1 MGKMVR
7 SIHLVM
13 PLFVLAALIV
23 GGRVA
28 ANQYGWAL
36 NTESL
41 DDFQRWISSLGWMGP
56 AAFLLLVISRLFM
69 GLSSHVVLI
78 LGGLAFGP
86 VGGTFW
92 GGLGLTLSGCFHYF
106 LASYLGSDW
115 VSEQLGGR
123 REYWERLI
131 DKGGVP
137 ALFIINVH
145 PLGPQSLITLA
156 AGAVR
161 FNFGKFLATM
171 MVGTPIRASLYAV
184 MGGTILTLSI
194 GQILVLIGAV
204 ILFTVVPLFLP
215 RTRRWL
221 LREL

>member
-194 GQILVLIGAV
+194 GQILVLIGAI

>member
-1 MGKMVR
+1 MAR
-7 SIHLVM
+7 SIRLAM
-13 PLFVLAALIV
+13 PLFILVALIV
-23 GGRVA
+23 GGRAA
-28 ANQYGWAL
+28 ANHYGWEL
-36 NTESL
+36 NSESL
-41 DDFQRWISSLGWMGP
+41 EDFQHWISSLGWMGP
-56 AAFLLLVISRLFM
+56 AAFLLLVVSRLFI

-78 LGGLAFGP
+78 LGGLAFGA

-92 GGLGLTLSGCFHYF
+92 GGVGLTLSGCVHYF
-106 LASYLGSDW
+106 LTRYLGSDW
-115 VSEQLGGR
+115 VSAQLGGR

-145 PLGPQSLITLA
+145 PLGPQSLMTLA

-171 MVGTPIRASLYAV
+171 MVGTPIRAGLYAV
-184 MGGTILTLSI
+184 MGGTILTLSV
-194 GQILVLIGAV
+194 GQILLLTLAI

-221 LREL
+221 LRDS

>member
-1 MGKMVR
+1 MAR
-7 SIHLVM
+7 SIRLAM
-13 PLFVLAALIV
+13 PLFILVVLIV
-23 GGRVA
+23 GGRAA
-28 ANQYGWAL
+28 ANHYGWEL
-36 NTESL
+36 NSESL
-41 DDFQRWISSLGWMGP
+41 EDFQRWISSLGWMGP
-56 AAFLLLVISRLFM
+56 VAFLLLVISRLFI
-69 GLSSHVVLI
+69 GLSSHIVLI
-78 LGGLAFGP
+78 LGGLAFGAT
-86 VGGTFW
+86 GGTFW
-92 GGLGLTLSGCFHYF
+92 GGLGLTLSGCVHYF
-106 LASYLGSDW
+106 LARYLGSDW

-145 PLGPQSLITLA
+145 PLGPQSLMTLA

-171 MVGTPIRASLYAV
+171 VVGTPIRASLYAV
-184 MGGTILTLSI
+184 MGGTILTLSVW
-194 GQILVLIGAV
+194 QILLLTLAI

-221 LREL
+221 LRDS

>member
-1 MGKMVR
+1 
-7 SIHLVM
+7 
-13 PLFVLAALIV
+13 
-23 GGRVA
+23 
-28 ANQYGWAL
+28 
-36 NTESL
+36 
-41 DDFQRWISSLGWMGP
+41 
-56 AAFLLLVISRLFM
+56 M

-78 LGGLAFGP
+78 LGGLAFGA
-86 VGGTFW
+86 VGGAFW

-131 DKGGVP
+131 DQGGVTG
-137 ALFIINVH
+137 LFLINVH
-145 PLGPQSLITLA
+145 PLGPQSLATLA

-171 MVGTPIRASLYAV
+171 MLGTPIRASLYAV

-194 GQILVLIGAV
+194 GQILTLMVAIIV
-204 ILFTVVPLFLP
+204 FTVVPLFLP

-221 LREL
+221 LRGL

>member
-1 MGKMVR
+1 MSR
-7 SIHLVM
+7 SIRLVM
-13 PLFVLAALIV
+13 PLFILVALIF
-23 GGRVA
+23 GGRAA
-28 ANQYGWAL
+28 ANHYGWEL
-36 NTESL
+36 TGGSL
-41 DDFQRWISSLGWMGP
+41 SDFQRWIDSLGWMGP
-56 AAFLLLVISRLFM
+56 AAFLLLVISRLFI

-78 LGGLAFGP
+78 LGGLAFGT
-86 VGGTFW
+86 VGATFW

-115 VSEQLGGR
+115 VSGQLGGR

-131 DKGGVP
+131 DKGGIP
-137 ALFIINVH
+137 ALFIVNVH

-171 MVGTPIRASLYAV
+171 IIGTPIRAGLYAV
-184 MGGTILTLSI
+184 MGGTILTLSA
-194 GQILVLIGAV
+194 GQILLLMVAI

-221 LREL
+221 LRDF

>member
-1 MGKMVR
+1 MAR
-7 SIHLVM
+7 SIRLAM
-13 PLFVLAALIV
+13 PLFILVALII
-23 GGRVA
+23 GGRA
-28 ANQYGWAL
+28 AASHYGWEL
-36 NTESL
+36 NSESL
-41 DDFQRWISSLGWMGP
+41 EEFQRWISSLGWMGP
-56 AAFLLLVISRLFM
+56 AAFLLLVISRLFI

-78 LGGLAFGP
+78 LGGLAFGAI
-86 VGGTFW
+86 GGTFW
-92 GGLGLTLSGCFHYF
+92 GGLGLTSSGCVHYF
-106 LASYLGSDW
+106 LARYLGSDW

-123 REYWERLI
+123 RDYWERLI

-145 PLGPQSLITLA
+145 PLGPQSLMTLA

-171 MVGTPIRASLYAV
+171 VVGTPIRASLYAV
-184 MGGTILTLSI
+184 MGGTILTLSV
-194 GQILVLIGAV
+194 GQILLLTLAI

-221 LREL
+221 LRDS

>member
-1 MGKMVR
+1 MAR
-7 SIHLVM
+7 SIRLAM
-13 PLFVLAALIV
+13 PLFILIALIV
-23 GGRVA
+23 GGRAA
-28 ANQYGWAL
+28 ANHYGWEL
-36 NTESL
+36 NSESL
-41 DDFQRWISSLGWMGP
+41 EDFQRWINSLGWMGP
-56 AAFLLLVISRLFM
+56 AAFLLLVIPRLFI

-78 LGGLAFGP
+78 LGGLAFGA

-106 LASYLGSDW
+106 LARYLGSDW

-123 REYWERLI
+123 REYWERLT

-145 PLGPQSLITLA
+145 PLGPQSLMTLA

-171 MVGTPIRASLYAV
+171 VVGTPIRASLYAV
-184 MGGTILTLSI
+184 MGGTILTLSVW
-194 GQILVLIGAV
+194 QILLLTLAI

-221 LREL
+221 LRDS

>member
-1 MGKMVR
+1 MIR
-7 SIHLVM
+7 SIRLAM
-13 PLFVLAALIV
+13 PLFTLATLIIV
-23 GGRVA
+23 GRA
-28 ANQYGWAL
+28 AASHYGWEMSS
-36 NTESL
+36 ESL
-41 DDFQRWISSLGWMGP
+41 DDFQSWISSLGWMGP
-56 AAFLLLVISRLFM
+56 AAFLLLVISRLFL
-69 GLSSHVVLI
+69 GLSSHVVLT
-78 LGGLAFGP
+78 LGGLAFGV
-86 VGGTFW
+86 VGGTAW

-106 LASYLGSDW
+106 LASYVGSDW
-115 VSEQLGGR
+115 ISEQLGGR

-145 PLGPQSLITLA
+145 PLGPQSLMTLA

-171 MVGTPIRASLYAV
+171 VLGTPIRASLYAV
-184 MGGTILTLSI
+184 MGGTILILSM
-194 GQILVLIGAV
+194 GQILLLMVAI

-221 LREL
+221 LRGL

>member
-115 VSEQLGGR
+115 VSEQLVGR

-194 GQILVLIGAV
+194 GQILVLIGAI

>member
-1 MGKMVR
+1 MVR

-86 VGGTFW
+86 AGGTFW

-194 GQILVLIGAV
+194 GQILVLIGAI

>member
-1 MGKMVR
+1 MAR
-7 SIHLVM
+7 SIRLAM
-13 PLFVLAALIV
+13 PLFILVALII
-23 GGRVA
+23 GGRAVA
-28 ANQYGWAL
+28 SHYGWEL
-36 NTESL
+36 NSESL
-41 DDFQRWISSLGWMGP
+41 EEFQRWISSLGWMGP
-56 AAFLLLVISRLFM
+56 AAFLLLVISRLFI

-78 LGGLAFGP
+78 LGGLAFGAI
-86 VGGTFW
+86 GGTFW
-92 GGLGLTLSGCFHYF
+92 GGLGLTLSGCAHYF
-106 LASYLGSDW
+106 LARYLGSDW

-123 REYWERLI
+123 RDYWERLI

-145 PLGPQSLITLA
+145 PLGPQSLMTLA

-171 MVGTPIRASLYAV
+171 VVGTPIRASLYAV
-184 MGGTILTLSI
+184 MGGTILTLSV
-194 GQILVLIGAV
+194 GQILLLTLAI

-221 LREL
+221 LRDS

>member
-86 VGGTFW
+86 VDGTFW

-106 LASYLGSDW
+106 LASYLGSNW
-115 VSEQLGGR
+115 VSRQFGGR

-137 ALFIINVH
+137 ALFIINAH
-145 PLGPQSLITLA
+145 PLGPQSLVTLA

-171 MVGTPIRASLYAV
+171 MVGTPLRASLYAV
-184 MGGTILTLSI
+184 MGGTLLTLSV
-194 GQILVLIGAV
+194 GQILLLMVAIIV
-204 ILFTVVPLFLP
+204 FTVVPLFLP
-215 RTRRWL
+215 RTRQWL
-221 LREL
+221 LRGL

>member
-1 MGKMVR
+1 MVR

-194 GQILVLIGAV
+194 GQILVLIGAI